1 MMEGRDMTNRLYRSR
16 KDRLIG
22 GVCGGLG
29 VYFGIDPV
37 IFRLLFVVAAIWG
50 GVGVLTYLIMWIV
63 IPAEERMGAASQ
75 EVIQSNV
82 SEIESEARKLA
93 QEARGVFS
101 GTGEAPSKERTMWAA
116 VALIL
121 IGVVLLSGN
130 LLNVDLGQLWP
141 LALILVGGFLLYQA
155 LQRR

>member
-1 MMEGRDMTNRLYRSR
+1 MTNRLYRSR

-101 GTGEAPSKERTMWAA
+101 GTSEAPSKERTMWAA